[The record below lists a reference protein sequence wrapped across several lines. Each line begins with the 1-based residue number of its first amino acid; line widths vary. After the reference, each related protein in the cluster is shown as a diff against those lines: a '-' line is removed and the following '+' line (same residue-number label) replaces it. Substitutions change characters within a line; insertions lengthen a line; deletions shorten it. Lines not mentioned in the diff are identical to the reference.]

1 MGIFGTNPF
10 QPKRVPERRK
20 KAESLNELSVNEP
33 DTRAEFERD
42 KHEASQ
48 LKGAKL
54 RTNSGELVFLNGAWK
69 KVSHGEDEK
78 ECAKIEEEN
87 AELEEKNNL
96 LKLQIETLLDL
107 VTEHSASVQTLEK
120 ELANM

>member
-1 MGIFGTNPF
+1 M
-10 QPKRVPERRK
+10 
-20 KAESLNELSVNEP
+20 
-33 DTRAEFERD
+33 
-42 KHEASQ
+42 
-48 LKGAKL
+48 
-54 RTNSGELVFLNGAWK
+54 
-69 KVSHGEDEK
+69 SHGEDEK